1 MSVASLARKWL
12 PAALLV
18 LTSTA
23 VAVLLAEGGLRLA
36 LNSGDFLH
44 ASLVDDP
51 VLGQR
56 IAPGSPGHDALGYRN
71 SAVPAQVRV
80 VAIGD
85 SNTYGV
91 SAPREG
97 SWPYQLQGLLGEPV
111 YNMGLGGFGPL
122 QYLHLSQTTARAMK
136 PGVVVLGFYFGNDL
150 LDATYMA
157 HGRSH
162 WQGWRQSATVPQ
174 ALVGADTEP
183 RRRFRGA
190 RDWLA
195 RNSMLYSVLRATV
208 LQKFAAQE
216 RAHQVAQASPDVRWA
231 WADPA
236 RPNVRTVF
244 TPQMRLA
251 ALDLDRPPVREGLV
265 ISQRALAQM
274 DVDLRGQGTRL
285 IVLLIPTKER
295 AYCRQ
300 LQGSGGTLPVALDR
314 LCQAEASVK
323 AELVSFLDAQRIAH
337 VDVAPALEAR
347 IAEHAVL
354 YPADADGHAVS
365 AGYAVMAKV
374 AADAIARLAPRP

>member
-1 MSVASLARKWL
+1 MSVVSSGRSWL

-18 LTSTA
+18 LASTVA
-23 VAVLLAEGGLRLA
+23 AVLLAEGVLRLA
-36 LNSGDFLH
+36 LNPGDFLH
-44 ASLVDDP
+44 ASLIEDP

-80 VAIGD
+80 VAVGD

-97 SWPYQLQGLLGEPV
+97 SWPHQLQNLLGEPV

-136 PGVVVLGFYFGNDL
+136 PGVVVVGFYFGNDL

-162 WQGWRQSATVPQ
+162 WQGWRQSASAPHPAGVD
-174 ALVGADTEP
+174 AEP

-208 LQKFAAQE
+208 LQKAAAQE
-216 RAHQVAQASPDVRWA
+216 RAQQVAQASPDVRWA
-231 WADPA
+231 WANPA
-236 RPNVRTVF
+236 RPDVRTVF

-274 DVDLRGQGTRL
+274 DADLRGQGTRL

-300 LQGSGGTLPVALDR
+300 LQTSGGALPAALHR
-314 LCQAEASVK
+314 LCDAEARVK
-323 AELVSFLDAQRIAH
+323 AELVSFLEAQRIAH
-337 VDVAPALEAR
+337 VDATPALEAR

-374 AADAIARLAPRP
+374 AAEAIARLAPRP